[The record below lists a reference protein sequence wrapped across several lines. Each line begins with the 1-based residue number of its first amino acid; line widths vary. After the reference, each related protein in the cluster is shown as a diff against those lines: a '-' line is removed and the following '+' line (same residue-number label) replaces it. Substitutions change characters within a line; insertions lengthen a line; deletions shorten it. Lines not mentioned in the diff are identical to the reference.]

1 MAVTS
6 LAPLLVV
13 TSSPPP
19 ATVAV
24 LVTLAGAFDA
34 TLTVSVIK
42 GYEAPA
48 ASTSLR
54 VHAPAGWLH
63 VQPVPPIA
71 VAVRPEGSVSL
82 TVTVPLVGPPPL
94 LRTLSPYVAPN
105 CPCVNVPAW
114 D

>member
-1 MAVTS
+1 MV
-6 LAPLLVV
+6 
-13 TSSPPP
+13 
-19 ATVAV
+19 TVAV
-24 LVTLAGAFDA
+24 LVTAGGALAA
-34 TLTVSVIK
+34 TFTVSVIE

-54 VHAPAGWLH
+54 VHGPAGWLH

-82 TVTVPLVGPPPL
+82 AVTVPLVGPLPL
-94 LRTLSPYVAPN
+94 LRTLSRYVAPN

-114 D
+114 DLVN